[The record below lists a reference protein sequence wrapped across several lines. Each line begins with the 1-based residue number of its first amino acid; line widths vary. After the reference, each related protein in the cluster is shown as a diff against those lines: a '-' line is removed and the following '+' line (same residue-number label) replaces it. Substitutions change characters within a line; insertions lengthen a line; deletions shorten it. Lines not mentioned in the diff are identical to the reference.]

1 MGTGWLTCIPAVLLP
16 HSPCRF
22 TTANA
27 PANRQMPIASVVSS
41 NYKKQ
46 KKTRQKHVYYIEKRI
61 IERMRYRFNFK
72 AIIVGVLALVAF
84 FFSAT
89 MSFKDMNIR
98 NKGQILKA
106 PITEIYTRRWMSW
119 IKVEINGQ
127 QLDAGSVTTEKQP
140 KIGDFVE
147 VSYLAGE
154 YNVVQTSLNPKR
166 YYLFFFLESLLFIFG
181 GYLTIAGFLGK
192 GKENEKT
199 RDQKSFIKI
208 SKKER
213 RKKKIVN

>member
-1 MGTGWLTCIPAVLLP
+1 
-16 HSPCRF
+16 
-22 TTANA
+22 
-27 PANRQMPIASVVSS
+27 MPIALVVSS

-46 KKTRQKHVYYIEKRI
+46 KKVRQKHDYYTETQI
-61 IERMRYRFNFK
+61 IERMKYRFNFK
-72 AIIVGVLALVAF
+72 AIIVGALALVAF

-98 NKGQILKA
+98 NNGQILKA
-106 PITEIYTRRWMSW
+106 PITEIYSRRWMSW

-147 VSYLAGE
+147 VSYLSDE
-154 YNVVQTSLNPKR
+154 YNVVQTSMNPKR
-166 YYLFFFLESLLFIFG
+166 YYLFFFLESLLFIVG

-192 GKENEKT
+192 GKENENE

-208 SKKER
+208 SKRER
-213 RKKKIVN
+213 RKKKIAN